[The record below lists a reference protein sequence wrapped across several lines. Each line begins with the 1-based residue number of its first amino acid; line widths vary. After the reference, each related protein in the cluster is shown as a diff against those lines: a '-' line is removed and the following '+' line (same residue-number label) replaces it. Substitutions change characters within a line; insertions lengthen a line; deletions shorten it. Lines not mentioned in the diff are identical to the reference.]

1 MQDYYIKAKNYIIIT
16 FFTPQNVSLLSA
28 NFFPKIFF
36 NVKYMFSLQATA
48 AEKVGTLLMY
58 YIV

>member
-1 MQDYYIKAKNYIIIT
+1 MFLY
-16 FFTPQNVSLLSA
+16 V
-28 NFFPKIFF
+28 KIFF

>member
-1 MQDYYIKAKNYIIIT
+1 MFLY
-16 FFTPQNVSLLSA
+16 VSA